1 MSLVGGIDSENPDIV
16 PGCIVKLKGLVNNPE
31 LNDHEGVV
39 LGFDAN
45 RGRFTVYTRRFAFD
59 ITGNKKI
66 NVRPDNLVVDTQ
78 KPACPMFTTKICP
91 TLGRDFDLPFG
102 ISVDVSE
109 SVCIGPMSEFVSGPC
124 PFIEKEFAA
133 PGATLNH
140 ISVSVGLG
148 VYLSSP
154 IDHASDPCDELQCA
168 MRAGELC
175 RAAITRQAQLRRVQ

>member
-16 PGCIVKLKGLVNNPE
+16 PGCVVKLKGLVNNPE

-109 SVCIGPMSEFVSGPC
+109 TVPIGPMSEFVSGPC
-124 PFIEKEFAA
+124 PFIEKELAA

-140 ISVSVGLG
+140 ISVSF
-148 VYLSSP
+148 
-154 IDHASDPCDELQCA
+154 I
-168 MRAGELC
+168 
-175 RAAITRQAQLRRVQ
+175 